1 VGKILDA
8 CDGDVQGK
16 TVAILGLSFKPE
28 TDDIRE
34 GASLVIIRDLL
45 KAGAE
50 IRAFDPQAMAPA
62 SREMPEI
69 LLCKDAYHA
78 SEGADVLVIVTEW
91 NEFRA
96 LELGRV
102 KKLLKRPR
110 LVDLRNIYDPESV
123 RKNGFE
129 YWGIGRR

>member
-1 VGKILDA
+1 M
-8 CDGDVQGK
+8 
-16 TVAILGLSFKPE
+16 SFKPE

-34 GASLVIIRDLL
+34 GPSLAIIRELL

-62 SREMPEI
+62 SREIPEI
-69 LLCKDAYHA
+69 TVCKDAYHA

-96 LELGRV
+96 LELGRI
-102 KKLLKRPR
+102 KQRLRRPR
-110 LVDLRNIYDPESV
+110 LVDLRNIYEP
-123 RKNGFE
+123 
-129 YWGIGRR
+129 